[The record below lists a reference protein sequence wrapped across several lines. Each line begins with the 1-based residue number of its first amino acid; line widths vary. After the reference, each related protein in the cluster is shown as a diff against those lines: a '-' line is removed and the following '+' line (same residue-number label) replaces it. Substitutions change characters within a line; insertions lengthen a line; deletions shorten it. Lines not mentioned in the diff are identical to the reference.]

1 MAKRKNSTKKERTE
15 LLKKLGLTEADMNK
29 IWSELVE
36 IKHGLISNLDK
47 AGLNWTDMT
56 IYQIEQLP
64 DLKEKTL
71 KDREER
77 AKEEELKKAEED
89 KKRKEEEYYNENREQ
104 ILLDKIT
111 NKLVLSEDEI
121 CDLIMYFEVD
131 RIYGDND
138 DWTRPVR
145 TIVEL
150 DSRYFE
156 IDWEEGLTECQENIY
171 MNQPFEVEL
180 YTSKRLVEIKN
191 WVLKGSSKQL
201 DDTDDDTDKLIDK
214 ITEFMYCNF
223 GDCGMREISWEELN
237 NVRKYIK
244 ENMKMV

>member
-1 MAKRKNSTKKERTE
+1 MSKRKNSTKKERNA
-15 LLKKLGLTEADMNK
+15 LLKKLGLTETDMDR

-56 IYQIEQLP
+56 IYQIELLP
-64 DLKEKTL
+64 GLKEKTL

-77 AKEEELKKAEED
+77 AKKEELKKAEED

-150 DSRYFE
+150 GDKYFE
-156 IDWEEGLTECQENIY
+156 VDWEEGLTECQENTY

-180 YTSKRLVEIKN
+180 HTSKKVVEIKN
-191 WVLKGSSKQL
+191 WVLKDSKKPS
-201 DDTDDDTDKLIDK
+201 DNNFGDMDKVIDT

-223 GDCGMREISWEELN
+223 GDCGMREISWEELKE
-237 NVRKYIK
+237 VRKYIK
-244 ENMKMV
+244 ENMKRV